1 VRVAEPTSYQGG
13 SVFLRWWPA
22 VMIGCA
28 VAMYMLGGLHSIQWP
43 TLLIVLALVHA
54 RWMPWQFTI
63 RKDGLALAFPFGR
76 RVFLPKAS
84 LTVRMETIGATALV
98 GRHRRFGY
106 LLMDRILYEPG
117 RSILLRT
124 AFSVLGYQVTER
136 TG

>member
-1 VRVAEPTSYQGG
+1 
-13 SVFLRWWPA
+13 
-22 VMIGCA
+22 MIGCA
-28 VAMYMLGGLHSIQWP
+28 VAMCMLGGLHSIQWP
-43 TLLIVLALVHA
+43 TLLVVLAVIHA

-76 RVFLPKAS
+76 RMFLPKAS

-124 AFSVLGYQVTER
+124 AFSGLGYQVTER

>member
-1 VRVAEPTSYQGG
+1 MSYQGG
-13 SVFLRWWPA
+13 SAFLRWWPA
-22 VMIGCA
+22 AMLGCA
-28 VAMYMLGGLHSIQWP
+28 AAMYALGGFHGIQWI
-43 TLLIVLALVHA
+43 TLLIVLAAAHA

-84 LTVRMETIGATALV
+84 LTVRIETVGATALV

-117 RSILLRT
+117 RSILLHT
-124 AFSVLGYQVTER
+124 AFSGLGYTITER
-136 TG
+136 T